1 MRRVV
6 RGWGGRGVVVCGA
19 GRRGG
24 RGVVWGVVV
33 VCRAGWRGSCCVVL
47 KEVVDLQT
55 LHVLVCVGTEAT
67 LEGVA

>member
-6 RGWGGRGVVVCGA
+6 RGW
-19 GRRGG
+19 GG

-55 LHVLVCVGTEAT
+55 LHVLVGVGTEAT